1 MLKVSTTLATAA
13 CLLGMAACQ
22 PAPAPFNPDDPAIV
36 AAIDSLVQGAME
48 GAAAVDAD
56 RVLAM
61 AEGKGELTFMTG
73 DVLLTGL
80 APIREQ
86 FGKTYS
92 HLLSQKQTL
101 IEKRVRILSPDVA
114 VVMAVGE
121 GTYTDKAGWT
131 SPPVGIGTTIVFV
144 REDGQW
150 RARHAHQSIAP

>member
-1 MLKVSTTLATAA
+1 MLKVPTTLVTAA
-13 CLLGMAACQ
+13 CLLGVAACQ
-22 PAPAPFNPDDPAIV
+22 PAPATFNPEDPAVI
-36 AAIDSLVQGAME
+36 AAIDSLVKGAME

-56 RVLAM
+56 KVLAM

-80 APIREQ
+80 DPIREQ
-86 FGKTYS
+86 FRKTYS
-92 HLLSQKQTL
+92 ALASQHQTL
-101 IEKRVRILSPDVA
+101 LEKRVRILSPDVA

-131 SPPVGIGTTIVFV
+131 SPPVGMGTTIVFV